1 MLPDQRGAEG
11 KETPGHACARESN
24 SERAFGLLA
33 PRRDDESLL
42 VDYAGN
48 VFDSL
53 LPTSRPVGLF
63 ERTLRPCMR
72 TKGKTKQ

>member
-1 MLPDQRGAEG
+1 MIPGQGGAEG
-11 KETPGHACARESN
+11 KETLSRDFARERN
-24 SERAFGLLA
+24 SERAFGILA

-48 VFDSL
+48 LFDSL

-63 ERTLRPCMR
+63 ERTLRPCVL
-72 TKGKTKQ
+72 TKGSTQ

>member
-1 MLPDQRGAEG
+1 MLLGQRGAEA
-11 KETPGHACARESN
+11 KETPGLAFARESN

-48 VFDSL
+48 LFDSL
-53 LPTSRPVGLF
+53 LLTSGPIRLL
-63 ERTLRPCMR
+63 ERTLRPCLL
-72 TKGKTKQ
+72 TKGSMP